1 MKSKLYTIDD
11 CVICKRVKGLIIAQN
26 LQIEI
31 INANEFQIEV
41 LREKGLRNFPVLK
54 IDEEKYLSG
63 KEAGEYLATNLERL
77 KKK

>member
-41 LREKGLRNFPVLK
+41 LREKGLRSFPVLK